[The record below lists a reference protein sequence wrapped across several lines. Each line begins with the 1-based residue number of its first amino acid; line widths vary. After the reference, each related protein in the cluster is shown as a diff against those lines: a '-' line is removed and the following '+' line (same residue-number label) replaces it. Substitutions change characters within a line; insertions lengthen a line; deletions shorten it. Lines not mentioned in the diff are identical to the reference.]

1 MRKAG
6 IIIVRRTWRAIK
18 VLLAFNFAQIN
29 EIEAKL
35 SSKLFCRFYDFF
47 WDFHVANI
55 DNYLDCEY
63 V

>member
-1 MRKAG
+1 
-6 IIIVRRTWRAIK
+6 
-18 VLLAFNFAQIN
+18 
-29 EIEAKL
+29 
-35 SSKLFCRFYDFF
+35 LFCRFYDFF